1 MTQATVS
8 KRTRSYGIVC
18 PLCHRRLEVGKVDLG
33 DSAGQEELQ
42 RALSKRDF
50 IKLETNEFI
59 KLETESE
66 LKQSSYTQGEHYGQ
80 NHRN

>member
-42 RALSKRDF
+42 RALF
-50 IKLETNEFI
+50 ETAWEARI
-59 KLETESE
+59 VESMTPQCHFGS
-66 LKQSSYTQGEHYGQ
+66 LLRQSQMVLL
-80 NHRN
+80 N